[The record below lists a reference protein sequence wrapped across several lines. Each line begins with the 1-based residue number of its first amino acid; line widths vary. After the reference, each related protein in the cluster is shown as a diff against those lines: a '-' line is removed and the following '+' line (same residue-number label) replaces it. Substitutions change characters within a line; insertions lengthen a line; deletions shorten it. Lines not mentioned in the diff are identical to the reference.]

1 MEISMKPPNREFT
14 HEFDRWLYP
23 QAENIVRA
31 KDIEEVGF
39 QEVHDR
45 VFL

>member
-1 MEISMKPPNREFT
+1 MEISMKPANREFT
-14 HEFDRWLYP
+14 HEFDRGLYP

-39 QEVHDR
+39 QEAHDR